1 LAKNSFGNSK
11 KIKNMKG
18 AFLAIYEKI
27 KASIQHAI
35 NDDAE
40 DWSIM
45 PSDVAKEIDGGFK
58 AYAEGLEEQAETLRA
73 EQSVFMQTQ
82 AQTLAEHVFDEA
94 QHLTQ
99 AQANEIAKVE
109 GKVDKT
115 DFKDHL
121 EDDERHLTFS
131 DRLEINSIKDKAS
144 AEDLQRHISNPD
156 VHYPIEIT
164 QEYTDVAI
172 DKAKAELLE
181 AIAQGGGSAS
191 VDLSGVIDRISDVE
205 GALTAHKND
214 PSIHF
219 KIEETKI
226 YADAKLQ
233 EAKGYT
239 DTEVAKIQGAVGGL
253 EGVFL
258 CEDTSD
264 GKKISDEIIYQVCYV
279 GNNKIVYVGV
289 DERLYLMSI
298 DGSMGTVCINKAK
311 SKAPCYVENDQIVY
325 SNKSDDFTVYIK
337 NINDDSDG
345 IRINNLSSY
354 QIKYVGNRC
363 IIYTD
368 DTSYF
373 ENINKLYL
381 KNIDSNNTDNGTV
394 VNNFKTSAPCYLGKN
409 MIAYNSGG
417 VYVKNI
423 SSGENEKGTL
433 LINTYSLESE
443 SNGTYMLLTQTS
455 GMNVSGIKIVNA
467 YNPIENVFI
476 IKGAV
481 RHACFVSKNQIVY
494 CKNGLYLKNINTY
507 I

>member
-1 LAKNSFGNSK
+1 
-11 KIKNMKG
+11 MKG

-58 AYAEGLEEQAETLRA
+58 AYAEGLEEQVETLQA
-73 EQSVFMQTQ
+73 EQSAFMQTQ
-82 AQTLAEHVFDEA
+82 AQTLAEHVFDET

-99 AQANEIAKVE
+99 AQVNEIAKIE

-131 DRLEINSIKDKAS
+131 DRVEIDSVKDKAS

-181 AIAQGGGSAS
+181 VIVQGGGGSAS

-214 PSIHF
+214 PSVHF
-219 KIEETKI
+219 KIEETKA
-226 YADAKLQ
+226 YTDAKLQ
-233 EAKGYT
+233 EAKVYT
-239 DTEVAKIQGAVGGL
+239 DTEVAKIQGAVGGS

-258 CEDTSD
+258 CEDNSLGTMI
-264 GKKISDEIIYQVCYV
+264 GEISVKDMCYV
-279 GNNKIVYVGV
+279 GNDYIVY
-289 DERLYLMSI
+289 
-298 DGSMGTVCINKAK
+298 INN
-311 SKAPCYVENDQIVY
+311 SL
-325 SNKSDDFTVYIK
+325 FMFLK
-337 NINDDSDG
+337 NINDTSLGVQICQRKASALFYVGKNEIVYANYDDGDKLYRKQLNNSNDGIAINTAKSGKGCLASDDIIYYVNIDDNRKLYSKYLRDTTNSNGNVAVAISTRTPMYIGYNRVSYIDYNTDKLCVKKIGLIADGEQLPFTFGAYQAINRKLFIYLIPSYGHINMVDISDG
-345 IRINNLSSY
+345 ASVGLSVLRNGYS
-354 QIKYVGNRC
+354 KSTHLCFVGRNRLV
-363 IIYTD
+363 YT
-368 DTSYF
+368 
-373 ENINKLYL
+373 
-381 KNIDSNNTDNGTV
+381 
-394 VNNFKTSAPCYLGKN
+394 A
-409 MIAYNSGG
+409 
-417 VYVKNI
+417 
-423 SSGENEKGTL
+423 
-433 LINTYSLESE
+433 
-443 SNGTYMLLTQTS
+443 
-455 GMNVSGIKIVNA
+455 IVNG
-467 YNPIENVFI
+467 IT
-476 IKGAV
+476 
-481 RHACFVSKNQIVY
+481 QM
-494 CKNGLYLKNINTY
+494 YLKNINTY

>member
-1 LAKNSFGNSK
+1 
-11 KIKNMKG
+11 MKG

-27 KASIQHAI
+27 KTSIQHAI

-58 AYAEGLEEQAETLRA
+58 AYAEGLEEQSEILQA

-219 KIEETKI
+219 KIEETKV

-233 EAKGYT
+233 EAKTYT
-239 DTEVAKIQGAVGGL
+239 DTKLLEAK
-253 EGVFL
+253 
-258 CEDTSD
+258 T
-264 GKKISDEIIYQVCYV
+264 
-279 GNNKIVYVGV
+279 
-289 DERLYLMSI
+289 
-298 DGSMGTVCINKAK
+298 
-311 SKAPCYVENDQIVY
+311 
-325 SNKSDDFTVYIK
+325 
-337 NINDDSDG
+337 
-345 IRINNLSSY
+345 
-354 QIKYVGNRC
+354 
-363 IIYTD
+363 YTD
-368 DTSYF
+368 SKVAGIQSAGIGLITFKF
-373 ENINKLYL
+373 ENIAQCVGYEFTDTLY
-381 KNIDSNNTDNGTV
+381 KGYKAKVTRI
-394 VNNFKTSAPCYLGKN
+394 TSATSVFTVQLTNVWTNCFLSGAVCSEVLG
-409 MIAYNSGG
+409 I
-417 VYVKNI
+417 YVKSIGVNRLDI
-423 SSGENEKGTL
+423 SCSATNATVYL
-433 LINTYSLESE
+433 TIF
-443 SNGTYMLLTQTS
+443 NGGY
-455 GMNVSGIKIVNA
+455 
-467 YNPIENVFI
+467 YE
-476 IKGAV
+476 
-481 RHACFVSKNQIVY
+481 
-494 CKNGLYLKNINTY
+494 
-507 I
+507 